1 MIIYLFLFIYFF
13 INIIK
18 NKKSRVDFIFLQI
31 ILIFLLSFTYKMGS
45 DWIPYQRFYNNIDNI
60 NIFEYKSFEIGYTLY
75 CFFMKKIFGFNYEI
89 FMGITIGTCIYILLK
104 ELKKRTNNYFLAT
117 FIFTVQYLF
126 NTSVEPVVR
135 QLIALTILVYA
146 LKYIEEKKLY
156 KFILFVVLA
165 SQFHMSAII
174 FLAIYGLEKVNIKKR
189 TIIILFFVSIFLVEN
204 IDKIIN
210 LLSVIIPF
218 FKKFEVYLISER
230 YGEQKVSIFN
240 ILYKLLFSG
249 GCLYLIFYSY
259 DYYKDKKNYI
269 KNSAI
274 IYCLLMNL
282 QYKMAI
288 LYRIQDYL
296 VFFFAIAIST
306 KESIRFINN
315 KKIKNARIFITLFL
329 FIFYSYSFFKT
340 LTGTELNRY
349 RYYYRNYF
357 FEMIKGNIPN
367 NFIEKSFI
375 YEKEIKKI
383 IEKDTLER
391 NKK

>member
-45 DWIPYQRFYNNIDNI
+45 DWIPYQKFYNNIDNI
-60 NIFEYKSFEIGYTLY
+60 NIIEYKRIEIGYTLY

-156 KFILFVVLA
+156 KFILFVILA

-210 LLSVIIPF
+210 LLSLIIPF

-230 YGEQKVSIFN
+230 YGKQKASIFN

-259 DYYKDKKNYI
+259 DYYKIKKNYI

-329 FIFYSYSFFKT
+329 FIFYSYSFFKI

-375 YEKEIKKI
+375 YEKEIKKL